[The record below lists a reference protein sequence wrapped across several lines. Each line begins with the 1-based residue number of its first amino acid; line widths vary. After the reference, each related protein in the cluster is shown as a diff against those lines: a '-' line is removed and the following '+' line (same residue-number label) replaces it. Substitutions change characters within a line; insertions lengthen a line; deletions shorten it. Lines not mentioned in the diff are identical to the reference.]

1 MKQINNQFINDI
13 TNIIYKHINEMARLS
28 IQRTIDKKLWA
39 TVSSIC
45 SRNKSTEAEFIK
57 PIGSDINNLLQ
68 RYVAALI
75 IMKKPCPISIDDIN
89 KLKTFKL
96 VGNKY
101 IDLGGT
107 LQEIQELYNKNTAS
121 NNTVTVQKTNS
132 NITKAEQSNNIKDTT
147 TDNEHPEETD
157 DSWESLF
164 DKYEDDS
171 DDTSFLSGFEEDIT
185 DSSEDTLSSIILPLP
200 YDADIKDIFL
210 AVSKLTNITGFKEFN
225 KNNKDAYTYLKYIAQ
240 STRATQGKKI
250 YQSLKNKWD
259 LYINTG
265 LSNFFGTT
273 PDNYSYS
280 YGPRSNWSMLPI
292 DFTYNDTISN
302 IEKIYKGIYPK
313 EKYDINLLKNFRQE
327 YKDFVDS
334 LPTDVLKNVVKISSL
349 YEYILVSPDN
359 GLIFT
364 KRYDMSDDIIY
375 CNNASSYTEVYRIL
389 DRNSEKYTF
398 SKIDNING
406 IYSGKSCR
414 YNIIYEI
421 HFTGEVNYYNELSDT
436 TAINKRKDNI
446 ARLKKLKKLN
456 TILKE
461 YVKAHINQSDSYVT
475 LNAEYISF
483 DVNNN
488 PMYKNM
494 VENKNIHNFDRAT
507 WWVGHGGCTKVGQR
521 PNRKTGLIKSLSLK
535 YPGYTKYTTDTATN
549 YNYVNACIHQGW
561 KVTGQISDADECV
574 TLTTYINAQ
583 DHELACINLTPKGA
597 TQFRKL
603 INVDDFI

>member
-1 MKQINNQFINDI
+1 MKQINNQVINDI

-57 PIGSDINNLLQ
+57 PIGSDRNNLLQ

-107 LQEIQELYNKNTAS
+107 LQEIQELYNKNTAG
-121 NNTVTVQKTNS
+121 NNTSTVQKTNS

-147 TDNEHPEETD
+147 TDNEQPEETD

-185 DSSEDTLSSIILPLP
+185 DSSEDTLASIILPLP

-225 KNNKDAYTYLKYIAQ
+225 KNNKDAYTYLKYVAQ

-265 LSNFFGTT
+265 LSNFFGTM
-273 PDNYSYS
+273 PDNDGYS

-292 DFTYNDTISN
+292 DFTYNDTITN
-302 IEKIYKGIYPK
+302 IEKIYKSIYPK
-313 EKYDINLLKNFRQE
+313 EKYNINLLKNFRQE

-389 DRNSEKYTF
+389 DFKGEKYTF
-398 SKIDNING
+398 SKIDAING
-406 IYSGKSCR
+406 IYFGKSCR

-475 LNAEYISF
+475 LNAEHISF